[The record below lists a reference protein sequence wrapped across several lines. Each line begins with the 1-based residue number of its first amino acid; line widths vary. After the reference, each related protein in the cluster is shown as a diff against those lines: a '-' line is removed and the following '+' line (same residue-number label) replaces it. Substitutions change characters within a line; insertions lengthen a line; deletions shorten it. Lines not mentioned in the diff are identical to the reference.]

1 MTYDKICYEVNLPR
15 FGILF
20 ATSVVWDVLPNPK
33 GDIKD
38 FIMSPL
44 SLLANMFN
52 DIPTARTDKP
62 EIAAKAAYSL
72 PKPPKLLWLLDDCA
86 TIKIWTNKKENY
98 YDMSEPITIIFSI
111 IYGEI

>member
-1 MTYDKICYEVNLPR
+1 MYMERILLNDRVCNKINLPR
-15 FGILF
+15 FGILL

-52 DIPTARTDKP
+52 EIPTARTDKP

-72 PKPPKLLWLLDDCA
+72 SMPPKLLWLLDDC
-86 TIKIWTNKKENY
+86 TSIKV
-98 YDMSEPITIIFSI
+98 
-111 IYGEI
+111 